1 MDHESA
7 EFEALIEQAYCR
19 KLMEQIVEFE
29 LNPQNFTKVMRSRNA
44 LTRRFIGYDYN
55 SSNSGGPA

>member
-1 MDHESA
+1 MDRESA
-7 EFEALIEQAYCR
+7 EFERLTEIAYCR
-19 KLMEQIVEFE
+19 KLMEQLVEFE
-29 LNPQNFTKVMRSRNA
+29 LNPRNFTKAMRAANA